1 MEQHNPQSVGEVTVA
16 DRIRYLIKFS
26 RISQAEFSRRLGI
39 DPANMSKHLSGKL
52 PVTRGLINRI
62 AADMGVSKRWLT
74 DGSDVPFPKGVS
86 ACAET
91 APEQSE
97 RAVATPVYDIDVT
110 AGSAELSRM
119 LTADRIVGSVS
130 VPDMPP
136 GCVIVHVSGDSMSPE
151 IADGAYVAIR
161 PVSSESYI
169 FWGQIYVIVL
179 DDYRMVKYLRR
190 HPSNPDMVVLHS
202 ANPDYDDM
210 DVRRADIRKLF
221 IVESILNIRRRC

>member
-1 MEQHNPQSVGEVTVA
+1 MEQHEPRCGGEVTVA
-16 DRIRYLIKFS
+16 DRIRYLINLS

-74 DGSDVPFPKGVS
+74 DGSDVPYPKIPDSVVS
-86 ACAET
+86 EPCHGG
-91 APEQSE
+91 E
-97 RAVATPVYDIDVT
+97 RAVSTPVYDIDVT

-136 GCVIVHVSGDSMSPE
+136 GCVIVHVSGDSMTPE

-161 PVSSESYI
+161 PVSSSSYI

-190 HPSNPDMVVLHS
+190 HPSDPDMVVLHS

-210 DVRRADIRKLF
+210 DVHRADIRKLF
-221 IVESILNIRRRC
+221 IVESILNIHRRC